1 MQPAWSDVEHIYTP
15 DGETSPSS
23 DINPSTSMPDLPSPD
38 HQEQVTDSTIIEG
51 HLKVVN
57 DLAEKIV
64 AYCKDHNV
72 EDPVEILR
80 YFQQVM
86 VEGRSLR
93 IQDSGRIEEGETSF
107 ILVDRFNIL
116 ETALEEVK
124 ALTNLR
130 KTLEVQFYGE
140 VSSTHNMYVFIIF

>member
-1 MQPAWSDVEHIYTP
+1 M
-15 DGETSPSS
+15 
-23 DINPSTSMPDLPSPD
+23 
-38 HQEQVTDSTIIEG
+38 
-51 HLKVVN
+51 N

-64 AYCKDHNV
+64 ACCKDHNV

-86 VEGRSLR
+86 VEGISLR

-116 ETALEEVK
+116 ETALEGVK

-140 VSSTHNMYVFIIF
+140 VSSTHNMYVFF

>member
-1 MQPAWSDVEHIYTP
+1 
-15 DGETSPSS
+15 
-23 DINPSTSMPDLPSPD
+23 MPDLPSPD

-51 HLKVVN
+51 DLKVVN

-86 VEGRSLR
+86 VEGRSL
-93 IQDSGRIEEGETSF
+93 SF